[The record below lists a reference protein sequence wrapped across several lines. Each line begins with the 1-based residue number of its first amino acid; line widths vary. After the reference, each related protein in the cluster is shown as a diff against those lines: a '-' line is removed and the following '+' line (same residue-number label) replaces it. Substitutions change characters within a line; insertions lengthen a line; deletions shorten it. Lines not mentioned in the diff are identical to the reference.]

1 MKKIQIALC
10 ALFGLTSSVAMAED
24 QNLVAAGFGYISVH
38 SSSPNLSSNGPDFLT
53 PQPAGLTVGSASTL
67 LFGFSHM
74 LNDHW
79 AVAFAG
85 GIPPKHNISGTG
97 TLAPF
102 GVITTVKQ
110 LAPTVF
116 ANYHFNESG
125 SKFRPFVGLG
135 INYTKFYDVT
145 SQPSG
150 NLASGG
156 PTSISLSS
164 YTGLAAT
171 VGMNYKIADHLYL
184 NANIAAANVSTDM
197 VATTGSIQRTTHV
210 KLNPILYSAGL
221 AYSF

>member
-1 MKKIQIALC
+1 MKKIHIALC
-10 ALFGLTSSVAMAED
+10 ALLGLSSLSAVAED
-24 QNLVAAGFGYISVH
+24 KNLVAAGFGYIAVN
-38 SSSPNLSSNGPDFLT
+38 SSSPDFASNGPAFLT
-53 PQPAGLTVGSASTL
+53 PQPAGLTVGSASTV
-67 LFGFSHM
+67 LFGLSHM
-74 LNDHW
+74 VSDHW

-85 GIPPKHNISGTG
+85 GVPPKHNIFGRG

-110 LAPTVF
+110 FAPTVF
-116 ANYHFNESG
+116 VNYHFNESG

-135 INYTKFYDVT
+135 INYTKFYDIT

-156 PTSISLSS
+156 PTSVTLSS

-171 VGMNYKIADHLYL
+171 VGMNYKIADHWYF
-184 NANIAAANVSTDM
+184 NANIAAADVSTDM

-210 KLNPILYSAGL
+210 KLNPILYSAGF

>member
-1 MKKIQIALC
+1 MKKIHIALC
-10 ALFGLTSSVAMAED
+10 AILGLSSLSAVAED
-24 QNLVAAGFGYISVH
+24 KNLVAAGFGYIAVN
-38 SSSPNLSSNGPDFLT
+38 SSSPDFASNGPAFLT

-74 LNDHW
+74 VSDHW
-79 AVAFAG
+79 AVALAG
-85 GIPPKHNISGTG
+85 GIPPKHDIFGRGN
-97 TLAPF
+97 LAPF

-110 LAPTVF
+110 FAPTVF

-135 INYTKFYDVT
+135 INYTKFYDIT
-145 SQPSG
+145 SQPAG

-156 PTSISLSS
+156 PTSVTLSS

-171 VGMNYKIADHLYL
+171 IGMNYKIADHWYI
-184 NANIAAANVSTDM
+184 NANIAAADVSTDM

-210 KLNPILYSAGL
+210 KLNPILYSAGI